1 MTKTTYFSIIIPLY
15 NKYEF
20 IKKAVFSVLNQ
31 TYPYFELII
40 VDDGSSDSSIQVIE
54 KINDT
59 RIKLFKQSN
68 AGVSAAR
75 NKGIEI
81 AKYELVAFL
90 DADDWWGENYL
101 QSMLKLS
108 LKYPEVSIYGSHYAI
123 VKNKKINPSIPF
135 FDDQVK
141 DISFDLLDLVV
152 KNKNFMLPLHSS
164 SSIIRKAILKKTSDF
179 DRRIKYF
186 EDYDFFLR
194 ISLFSKVAYLN
205 TSPLSF
211 YVQDVPDDNRA
222 TGKLPSL
229 NDHMV
234 YYLDKFIPFYNK
246 NKNLK
251 IYIDKFKLWSLL
263 NYRNEI
269 LLKNE
274 VNRIIRDV
282 NIKNYSW
289 KYIILYYTPTIL
301 TSILININIKIRM
314 LKKNKF

>member
-1 MTKTTYFSIIIPLY
+1 AI
-15 NKYEF
+15 N
-20 IKKAVFSVLNQ
+20 SVLFQ

-40 VDDGSSDSSIQVIE
+40 IDDGSSDSSIQVVE
-54 KINDT
+54 NINDS

-68 AGVSAAR
+68 SGVSAAR

-81 AKYELVAFL
+81 AKYELIAFL

-101 QSMLKLS
+101 KSMLELS

-123 VKNKKINPSIPF
+123 VQNKKINPSISF
-135 FDDQVK
+135 FNDSIK

-164 SSIIRKAILKKTSDF
+164 SFIIRKAILEKTSGF
-179 DRRIKYF
+179 DSRIKYF
-186 EDYDFFLR
+186 EDYDLFLR

-211 YVQDVPDDNRA
+211 YVQDVPDNNRA
-222 TGKLPSL
+222 TGRLPSI

-234 YYLDKFIPFYNK
+234 YYLDKFIPLYNK

-263 NYRNEI
+263 NYRNNI
-269 LLKNE
+269 LLKDE
-274 VNRIIRDV
+274 VNRIRRDV

-289 KYIILYYTPTIL
+289 KYIILYNTPTIL
-301 TSILININIKIRM
+301 ASFLIKINIRFFRN
-314 LKKNKF
+314 NNNNNDTV